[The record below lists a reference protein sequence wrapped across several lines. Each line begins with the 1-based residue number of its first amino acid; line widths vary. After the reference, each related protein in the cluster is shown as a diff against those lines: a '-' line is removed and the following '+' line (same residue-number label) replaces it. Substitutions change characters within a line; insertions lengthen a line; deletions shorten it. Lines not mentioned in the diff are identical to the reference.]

1 MRASFLLKFL
11 ILHNFILVFFF
22 VFFLINLEEVNTS
35 KTTSNLLTMKLE
47 FILFNC
53 RPSGTEDI
61 VRVYAEAVTQAE
73 ANELALRI
81 SILVYDL
88 AGGIGE
94 RPSLFD

>member
-1 MRASFLLKFL
+1 M
-11 ILHNFILVFFF
+11 FFF
-22 VFFLINLEEVNTS
+22 FFSNKSRRNQHS
-35 KTTSNLLTMKLE
+35 KTTSNLLTN
-47 FILFNC
+47 ILFNC